1 MEATTH
7 ETKPPARYT
16 EASLVKK
23 LEDLGIGR
31 PSTYASIISTIQD
44 RDYVRKQGTALVPTL
59 RAFTVVG
66 LLEDYFGDYVDY
78 EFTARMEEDLDRI
91 ANGEESRAP
100 YLERFYFGNGYPGLV
115 DLVSEQALDAIDPR
129 KVNAFPI
136 GLDEAGE
143 EVVART
149 GQYGPY
155 LVRGEERAS
164 IPEDLPL
171 DELSVSR
178 AIELLDA
185 PSGDRVLGNDP
196 ESGLP
201 VSVKAG
207 RYGPYVQVGERDK
220 EAKTKPKTA
229 SLFSSMDLD
238 TVTLDEALRLLT
250 QPRTVGEHP
259 ENDVPITAQNGR
271 YGPYIKWGKE
281 TRSLESED
289 QIFEIDL
296 DAAIALLAEPKKGR
310 RTVAPLREL
319 GDDPNS
325 GKSIVVKSGRYG
337 PYVTDGETNAS
348 LRTADT
354 IESISLDRATELLAE
369 RRAKGPAKKK

>member
-1 MEATTH
+1 MNIG
-7 ETKPPARYT
+7 
-16 EASLVKK
+16 SL
-23 LEDLGIGR
+23 GH
-31 PSTYASIISTIQD
+31 
-44 RDYVRKQGTALVPTL
+44 
-59 RAFTVVG
+59 VV
-66 LLEDYFGDYVDY
+66 
-78 EFTARMEEDLDRI
+78 
-91 ANGEESRAP
+91 
-100 YLERFYFGNGYPGLV
+100 
-115 DLVSEQALDAIDPR
+115 
-129 KVNAFPI
+129 
-136 GLDEAGE
+136 
-143 EVVART
+143 
-149 GQYGPY
+149 
-155 LVRGEERAS
+155 
-164 IPEDLPL
+164 PL

-238 TVTLDEALRLLT
+238 AVTLDEALKLLT

-310 RTVAPLREL
+310 RTVAPLREI